1 MLMIEFFISFAQ
13 ETAFFFNEMA
23 IYLVFGFLMAGI
35 LHIIFPDSFI
45 YRHLGR
51 SSLSSVFKAT
61 LAGIPLP
68 LCSCG
73 VIPVAASIRN
83 KGASR
88 GASLA
93 FLTATP
99 QIGTDSFMITYSLIG
114 WVFAVFRIAAAFI
127 TAVVSGILANI
138 FTAGREAQP
147 RPSLE
152 IEERKKS
159 INERLRSI
167 LSYVQVELFGSIA
180 NYLVIGI
187 LAAGLISVLIP
198 DGFFE
203 AYLSNHFLSMLIMLL
218 AAIPMYI
225 CATAST
231 PIAASLL
238 LKGIS
243 PGAALV
249 FLLAG
254 PATNAV
260 TISTVVKTMGKK
272 ALVIYI
278 GSISVVSIAL
288 GFLLNELAF
297 SYNVEV
303 MMRHQHELLP
313 PWLEWLGSALLLS
326 MLLFHYTRKLYQKS
340 KLQKRPEVNPMAVK
354 ELNVKGMNCD
364 HCVMTVKRAVS
375 SVIGSDD
382 VQVDLNGGKVIFD
395 YDSDDLEAVRQAII
409 DKGYEVVD

>member
-1 MLMIEFFISFAQ
+1 MIDFLIDFAR

-23 IYLVFGFLMAGI
+23 VYLVFGFLMAGI

-114 WVFAVFRIAAAFI
+114 WIFAAFRIAAAFI

-138 FTAGREAQP
+138 FTPGRDEKPKPAVQVAEMENSIQD
-147 RPSLE
+147 RVRSL
-152 IEERKKS
+152 
-159 INERLRSI
+159 LR
-167 LSYVQVELFGSIA
+167 YVQIELFGSIA
-180 NYLVIGI
+180 NYLMIGI
-187 LAAGLISVLIP
+187 FAAGLISVLVP

-203 AYLSNHFLSMLIMLL
+203 TYLNNHFLSMLIMLL
-218 AAIPMYI
+218 AATPMYI

-278 GSISVVSIAL
+278 GSISVVSIGL

-297 SYNVEV
+297 SYNVDV
-303 MMRHQHELLP
+303 MMQHQHELLP

-326 MLLFHYTRKLYQKS
+326 MLLFHYGRKLYQKIKS
-340 KLQKRPEVNPMAVK
+340 KDIAEVPYMALK
-354 ELNVKGMNCD
+354 QLDVKGMTCD
-364 HCVMTVKRAVS
+364 HCAMTVKRTVS
-375 SVIGSDD
+375 AITGSDD
-382 VQVDLNGGKVIFD
+382 VQVDLSNGRVTFD
-395 YDSDDLEAVRQAII
+395 YDSDNLDEVKQAIVE
-409 DKGYEVVD
+409 KGYEVVG

>member
-1 MLMIEFFISFAQ
+1 MIDFFINFAE

-23 IYLVFGFLMAGI
+23 VYLVFGFLMAGI

-45 YRHLGR
+45 YKHLGR

-138 FTAGREAQP
+138 FTPGKDEKP
-147 RPSLE
+147 KPSVDVSELNSSASDR
-152 IEERKKS
+152 I
-159 INERLRSI
+159 RS
-167 LSYVQVELFGSIA
+167 LFRYMQVELFGSIA

-203 AYLSNHFLSMLIMLL
+203 TYLSNHFLSMLIMLV

-260 TISTVVKTMGKK
+260 TISTVIKTMGKK
-272 ALVIYI
+272 AVFIYI
-278 GSISVVSIAL
+278 ASISIVSIAL
-288 GFLLNELAF
+288 GYLLNELAF
-297 SYNVEV
+297 SRNIEV
-303 MMRHQHELLP
+303 VMQHQHELLP
-313 PWLEWLGSALLLS
+313 LWLEWLGSALLLT
-326 MLLFHYTRKLYQKS
+326 MLAIHYGRKLYQKTKAPQIMEAGFMS
-340 KLQKRPEVNPMAVK
+340 VK
-354 ELNVKGMNCD
+354 QLDVKGMNCD

-375 SVIGSDD
+375 SVTGSED
-382 VQVDLNGGKVIFD
+382 VQVDLSSGKVTFD
-395 YDSDDLEAVRQAII
+395 FDSDNIEAVKQAII
-409 DKGYEVVD
+409 EKGYEVIG